1 MKRRTNGVTPENR
14 SHWSLLLTFLP
25 LLVDCSVHST
35 GTLHG
40 TAIILHLDCSNVDEA
55 FKRAVGA
62 GATVSEEVADQPWG
76 QRYGKV
82 IDPFGFVW
90 SFATP
95 HHKHSA

>member
-1 MKRRTNGVTPENR
+1 M
-14 SHWSLLLTFLP
+14 FLP
-25 LLVDCSVHST
+25 LLVVDCSVHST

-40 TAIILHLDCSNVDEA
+40 TSIILHLDCSNVDEA